1 MRGAA
6 GAGIVRVFPPRL
18 FPTVPLSRPTKAV
31 LFQLG
36 TLALM
41 VIAGTV
47 AGQFFPLDK
56 VIGRVGEWLAGAR
69 PWSYGLYPGALALA
83 NLLLLPAGLL
93 VVGGGFY
100 FGMAK
105 GFALMLAGHLLG
117 AAAAFAIT
125 RRWARGWVEARLL
138 RSPRWRAL
146 DLAIAREGWK
156 IVFLTQLNP
165 LSPTSLMH
173 YFYGATRLRFWPTM
187 AWVALGQAPGM
198 FLYVYLG
205 RLGSFSWR
213 VWREGRAQE
222 DGALWLW
229 LGGLAVTLWLT
240 VALARL
246 AFRLLDEAQQR
257 ALMAEAVQASREQE
271 RAAAEPALAA

>member
-1 MRGAA
+1 MRQTA
-6 GAGIVRVFPPRL
+6 GAGIVRASSRFFRFP
-18 FPTVPLSRPTKAV
+18 VPLSRPTKAV

-36 TLALM
+36 TLALV
-41 VIAGTV
+41 VIVGAIV
-47 AGQFFPLDK
+47 GQFFPLDK
-56 VIGRVGEWLAGAR
+56 VIGRAGDWLAGAR
-69 PWSYGLYPGALALA
+69 PWSYALYPGALALA

-93 VVGGGFY
+93 IVGGGFY
-100 FGMAK
+100 FGLAK
-105 GFALMLAGHLLG
+105 GFLVVLAGHLLG
-117 AAAAFAIT
+117 AAAAFGIT
-125 RRWARGWVEARLL
+125 RRWARGWVEARVL

-173 YFYGATRLRFWPTM
+173 YLYGATRLRFWPTM

-213 VWREGRAQE
+213 VWREGRAQDE
-222 DGALWLW
+222 GALWLW
-229 LGGLAVTLWLT
+229 LAGLAVTLWLT
-240 VALARL
+240 VVLARL

-257 ALMAEAVQASREQE
+257 ALDEEEARQLREREQ
-271 RAAAEPALAA
+271 APAEPALAG

>member
-1 MRGAA
+1 MS
-6 GAGIVRVFPPRL
+6 
-18 FPTVPLSRPTKAV
+18 LSRPTKAV

-36 TLALM
+36 TLAL
-41 VIAGTV
+41 VVLAGAIV
-47 AGQFFPLDK
+47 GQFFPLDK
-56 VIGRVGEWLAGAR
+56 VIGRAGDWLAGAR
-69 PWSYGLYPGALALA
+69 PWSYALYPGALAVA

-93 VVGGGFY
+93 IVGGGFY
-100 FGMAK
+100 FGLAK
-105 GFALMLAGHLLG
+105 GFLVVLAGHLLG
-117 AAAAFAIT
+117 AAAAFGIT

-173 YFYGATRLRFWPTM
+173 YLYGATRLRFWPTM

-222 DGALWLW
+222 EGALWLW
-229 LGGLAVTLWLT
+229 LGGLAATLWLT
-240 VALARL
+240 VILARL

-257 ALMAEAVQASREQE
+257 ALDEEARQHRERE
-271 RAAAEPALAA
+271 RSVAEPALAG